1 MKILHVAAGLQ
12 ETCGVS
18 NFVVETARAQQTL
31 EHKVVIVTTMTCGY
45 PVSDLDVRLMPDP
58 TTVDFAPDV
67 VHLHSTWNRYV
78 HAMARW
84 SRERNIPYVI
94 SPHGALTPWALRYK
108 WWKKWPALLLY
119 QYSDFRHAAAFH
131 VTVAEEEA
139 DVRRLRLRQPVC
151 TAPLGVHVPTATII
165 DTPFHDVL
173 SLGRIHP
180 KKNLEALLDAWSLL
194 SPETRRGWRIII
206 AGPDDVGH
214 QAVLAQHATKLGL
227 TTRDLTTEVAFGKK
241 QILGGE
247 EVPAEVFREKLADCT
262 ADVVFTGAVYSGA
275 KDFLYQNSRLFA
287 LPSHSENFGVV
298 VLEALAAGT
307 PVIASTGT
315 PWQALPQN
323 HCGWWVDC
331 SPATLADT
339 LTQAMS
345 LSPNAYTQ
353 MQDDA
358 RQFVRQ
364 NYSWQTTAQKLLE
377 LYQNTL

>member
-18 NFVVETARAQQTL
+18 NFVVETARAQQAL
-31 EHKVVIVTTMTCGY
+31 GHEVAIVTTMTCGY
-45 PVSDLDVRLMPDP
+45 PVADLDVRLMPDP
-58 TTVDFAPDV
+58 TSVDFTPDV

-84 SRERNIPYVI
+84 SRARGIPYVI

-139 DVRRLRLRQPVC
+139 DVRRLRLRQPIC
-151 TAPLGVHVPTATII
+151 TAPLGVTLPSILPQ
-165 DTPFHDVL
+165 DNPFHDIL

-180 KKNLEALLDAWSLL
+180 KKNLESLLDAWHLL
-194 SPETRRGWRIII
+194 SPEMRRGWRIIL

-214 QAVLAQHATKLGL
+214 QAVLAKHAASLGF

-241 QILGGE
+241 QIEGGA
-247 EVPAEVFREKLADCT
+247 EVPAEVFQTKLADCA
-262 ADVVFTGAVYSGA
+262 ADVVFTGSVYSEA
-275 KDFLYQNSRLFA
+275 KEYLYQSAQLFA
-287 LPSHSENFGVV
+287 LPSHSENFGYV

-315 PWQALPQN
+315 PWQTLPQN

-331 SPATLADT
+331 SPKNLADT
-339 LTQAMS
+339 LAQAMTLPQETYS
-345 LSPNAYTQ
+345 Q
-353 MQDDA
+353 MQDTA

-364 NYSWQTTAQKLLE
+364 NYSWQTTAQKLLD
-377 LYQNTL
+377 LYQNT